1 MQITFLG
8 TGTSQG
14 VPVIGC
20 NCEICRSGDP
30 RDKRFRTALMVE
42 KENNRII
49 IDTGP
54 DFRQQMLAHSIKS
67 ISGVLITHEHNDHIA
82 GLDDLRSFNF
92 ATRQPVHI
100 WAEERVMDVIHER
113 FPYIF
118 ADNKYPGT
126 PEIIF
131 HHLHL
136 QPFYIGEIKIEPI
149 RLYHHKLPVLGFKIE
164 KMAFLTD
171 VSFIPPEE
179 MKKLYNLDL
188 LIIDALRIKPHRSHF
203 NLEQASNII
212 SELKPKQAKLIHISH
227 YLGKHNEVKKQL
239 AHNIEPAYDGLSIN
253 L

>member
-20 NCEICRSGDP
+20 DCEVCRSGDP

-42 KENNRII
+42 KGNDRVI

-54 DFRQQMLAHSIKS
+54 DFRQQMLVHNVKK

-92 ATRQPVHI
+92 VSRQPVHI
-100 WAEERVMDVIHER
+100 WAELRVVNVIHQQ
-113 FPYIF
+113 FPYVF
-118 ADNKYPGT
+118 ADNKYPGA
-126 PEIIF
+126 PEIT
-131 HHLHL
+131 LHTMTL
-136 QPFYIGEIKIEPI
+136 VPFKIGDLKIEPI
-149 RLYHHKLPVLGFKIE
+149 RLYHYKLPVLGFKIG

-171 VSFIPPEE
+171 VSHIPPEE
-179 MKKLYNLDL
+179 MKKLHNLDL

-203 NLEQASNII
+203 NLEQACGII
-212 SELKPKQAKLIHISH
+212 SELKPKQAKFIHISH
-227 YLGKHNEVKKQL
+227 YLGKHNDVKKQVL
-239 AHNIEPAYDGLSIN
+239 NNIEPAYDGLTIN